1 MNILTHGFQSIVIQ
15 QQSTQY
21 VNPDEP
27 AHSEDDESA
36 QMKESIRYKNGI
48 MQFIENFKPPSKKGK
63 GDDSSSVGTA
73 VSLGALEEE
82 ELGELGEPFG
92 KKSKKPRKPRQTIN
106 MSSLMF
112 NPSKVLA
119 VPSIEASEIEPGA
132 LVDAETKQKPNPKPR
147 LKGTGKG
154 ITINTSGLV
163 LPERKEEQ
171 PAPMPISVSVP
182 VSAEPVKKMK
192 AKKVTINTSKLP
204 VFGAKAL
211 LPPQQRP
218 NSEEEQDTGLS
229 DIQEASEELS
239 PP

>member
-1 MNILTHGFQSIVIQ
+1 
-15 QQSTQY
+15 
-21 VNPDEP
+21 
-27 AHSEDDESA
+27 
-36 QMKESIRYKNGI
+36 MKESIRYKNGI

-82 ELGELGEPFG
+82 ELGEIGEPFG
-92 KKSKKPRKPRQTIN
+92 KKSKKPRKPRPTIN

-119 VPSIEASEIEPGA
+119 VPSIEASELEPGA
-132 LVDAETKQKPNPKPR
+132 LVEAEAEAKQKPKPKPR

-154 ITINTSGLV
+154 ITINTSGLGLA

-171 PAPMPISVSVP
+171 PMPMPVST
-182 VSAEPVKKMK
+182 EPAKKTK